1 MLKHAIKL
9 WVQVPKLNGT
19 YLFQDISYISGPN
32 LAQFVG
38 PRFHSGNTTDPGPN
52 HPEHDL
58 PIDNQYFILQP
69 GNQSNTPRHP
79 WEYSSSTR
87 LDDRDDES
95 HKYFVLENFPAN
107 LVFLR
112 DKDDYDNIFPHPCG
126 GEAATQGLQSR
137 DVENEDQRI
146 VGYSRIGDTNRHNH
160 NHRIS
165 QVWP

>member
-1 MLKHAIKL
+1 M
-9 WVQVPKLNGT
+9 
-19 YLFQDISYISGPN
+19 GP
-32 LAQFVG
+32 G
-38 PRFHSGNTTDPGPN
+38 FHYGNTIDPGPN

-69 GNQSNTPRHP
+69 ENQSNTPRHP

-112 DKDDYDNIFPHPCG
+112 DKDDYDNISPHPCG

-160 NHRIS
+160 HHKIS
-165 QVWP
+165 QVWPQWGHRNVCDN